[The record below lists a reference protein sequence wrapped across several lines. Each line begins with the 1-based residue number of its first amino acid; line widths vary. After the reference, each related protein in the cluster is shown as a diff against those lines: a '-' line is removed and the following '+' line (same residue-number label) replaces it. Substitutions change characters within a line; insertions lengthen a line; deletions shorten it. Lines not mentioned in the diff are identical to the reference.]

1 MISTT
6 SMSEPLTSTAAGSTA
21 QSSQSLAGDLNSFLR
36 LLTAQLRHQDPL
48 KPTDSTQFV
57 TQLAMFAQA
66 EQGVNTNRRLDTIT
80 TMVKGQMLSGASA
93 FLGKEV
99 MVPGDWLAF
108 DGGNPVRFSY
118 TIPSGA
124 ASATVEI
131 RDGSGNLVRSVEAEA
146 PAGTYEDAWDGRDA
160 DGQPV
165 PAGTYRLQVSAK
177 LQGTDG
183 SQPVTKVVETQV
195 HGRVDELR
203 VVDGQILAVIAGQEV
218 PIEFITT
225 VGQQP
230 AG

>member
-6 SMSEPLTSTAAGSTA
+6 NMSEPMATSTA

-80 TMVKGQMLSGASA
+80 TMVKGQMLSSASA

-108 DGGNPVRFSY
+108 DGSNPVRFSY
-118 TIPSGA
+118 AIPGGA

-131 RDGSGNLVRSVEAEA
+131 RDGSGNLVRSVESEA
-146 PAGTYEDAWDGRDA
+146 PAGNYEDVWDGRDA
-160 DGQPV
+160 DGRPV
-165 PAGTYRLQVSAK
+165 PAGTYRLQVSVR
-177 LQGTDG
+177 LQGAEG
-183 SQPVTKVVETQV
+183 AQPVTKVIETQV

-203 VVDGQILAVIAGQEV
+203 VVHGEILAVVAGQEV
-218 PIEFITT
+218 PIDSIAT
-225 VGQQP
+225 VGRQP
-230 AG
+230 SD